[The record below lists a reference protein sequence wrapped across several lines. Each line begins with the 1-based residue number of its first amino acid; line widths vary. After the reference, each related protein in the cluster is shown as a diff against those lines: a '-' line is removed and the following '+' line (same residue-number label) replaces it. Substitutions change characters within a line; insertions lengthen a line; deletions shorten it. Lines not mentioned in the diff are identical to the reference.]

1 MNRNRTFLAL
11 ALSATLIPLASA
23 QDSQTQNTQTPKTQT
38 QDTQSSAAQQ
48 QQTQAQGDGGQSG
61 HPAVMGRTVVVN
73 GTIDAID
80 PAKRTITIR
89 GDQGGTVTIVAGK
102 DLANFNELK
111 KGQQITATYTEAV
124 ALEMMKPGEPAQPGQ
139 QGAGQQS
146 AQQGAGEP
154 SQASAQQSAGAGQ
167 QGGQQAGA
175 PGMSEVMR
183 ATVVA
188 KVTKVDPQNNWVTL
202 QGPQGEQMQLRVQN
216 KQALLQLEEGDR
228 IQITY
233 AQAAAIAVE
242 PRQGSATG
250 ESAPQQSQPGERA
263 Q

>member
-23 QDSQTQNTQTPKTQT
+23 QDSQTQNTQ
-38 QDTQSSAAQQ
+38 SSATQQ
-48 QQTQAQGDGGQSG
+48 QQPQAQGGGTQGSQ

-89 GDQGGTVTIVAGK
+89 GDRGGTVTIVAGK

-124 ALEMMKPGEPAQPGQ
+124 ALEMMKPGETAQQGQ
-139 QGAGQQS
+139 PGAGQQS
-146 AQQGAGEP
+146 AQQGAGDQ
-154 SQASAQQSAGAGQ
+154 SQGSAQQSAGAGQ
-167 QGGQQAGA
+167 QGDQQAGA
-175 PGMSEVMR
+175 PGMGEVMR

-188 KVTKVDPQNNWVTL
+188 KVTKVDRENNWVTL

-216 KQALLQLEEGDR
+216 KQALSQLEEGDR

-250 ESAPQQSQPGERA
+250 ESAPQQSQAEERA